1 MVFELLWP
9 YIPVLVVGLFW
20 AVAIRPILRLTHLSP
35 FAVPRHAPRRHGGAT
50 QRRQSARR

>member
-1 MVFELLWP
+1 MMFELLWP

-35 FAVPRHAPRRHGGAT
+35 FAVPRHAPRRHGGAA